1 MSKTQFEVTLI
12 WKKWTYHQS
21 NYDWSS
27 IENFKC
33 IELIY
38 LILTEDLVETWH
50 IRDSLEDN
58 FLSLLIVD
66 PQLLLE
72 HLDTANVSVRSEQNM
87 LKLGLLLIDVF
98 YSIWCFI
105 TRAIDTFIFL
115 LRRSSL
121 HCLKMFECK
130 LFKFWNLN
138 IC

>member
-1 MSKTQFEVTLI
+1 VDLHRDTLAI
-12 WKKWTYHQS
+12 IPNLDHIALWVDGDLDHVLSLVILVVVCRVYQ
-21 NYDWSS
+21 N
-27 IENFKC
+27 
-33 IELIY
+33 LI
-38 LILTEDLVETWH
+38 EDLVETWH

-105 TRAIDTFIFL
+105 TRAIDAFIFL

-121 HCLKMFECK
+121 HCFKMYEC
-130 LFKFWNLN
+130 
-138 IC
+138 